1 MSEPTSEKDPGR
13 KYVCFCLG
21 TQQLGAPIEHV
32 KETIVTRP
40 ITKVFLTPRWISGI
54 INLRGDVVAVLDLSA
69 FLGMAPTQTTSDT
82 RIVIARAGEPPKT
95 AGLLVDRL
103 AEVRW
108 VTEDRV
114 QAAPPT
120 IAAEAAELIEGVAT
134 LDGGEPMLLLDLPK
148 VFSSER
154 LRQFERKAG

>member
-1 MSEPTSEKDPGR
+1 MSETATEKDPGR

-21 TQQLGAPIEHV
+21 KQQLGAPIAQV

-69 FLGMAPTQTTSDT
+69 FLGMEPTHVTSET
-82 RIVIARAGEPPKT
+82 RIVIARAGDPPRT
-95 AGLLVDRL
+95 AGLLVDKL

-108 VTEDRV
+108 VRPEQV
-114 QAAPPT
+114 QPAPPT
-120 IAAEAAELIEGVAT
+120 IASEA
-134 LDGGEPMLLLDLPK
+134 
-148 VFSSER
+148 
-154 LRQFERKAG
+154 